1 MWNDPLP
8 MVPLTKAEILT
19 ALSRALDLVEGQPP
33 GHAVRT
39 CWIGM
44 RLAHELGLS
53 DEERDALYFASLVK
67 DSGCSSNAVRIQ
79 SIFGVDDIAAKRGVK
94 TVDWTNP
101 VANAIYGLRY
111 VERGQGLGTKLRG
124 LKRALAEKDVMREVT
139 EARCTRGAEIARLL
153 GFSSLVSDAVRDLDE
168 HWDGKGAAHGLK
180 GDEIGVIAR
189 VLGLAQTLEVF
200 VTNFGV
206 SEGFRMLHRRRGRW
220 FDPELVDAC
229 RGFRNDTEFWR
240 GHGDRTEAM
249 TLEIPVAAA
258 AQTVVDA
265 EIDTICEAFAQIID
279 AKSSFTAEHSTRVT
293 AYAVELGREF
303 GFAPERLRTLRR
315 AALLHDIGKL
325 GVSNGIL
332 EKNGKLTDEEFDR
345 VRLHPRFTWD
355 ILSPIRGFAR
365 LADIA
370 SAHHERLDGRGY
382 WRGADA
388 SQLDLDMRILAVA
401 DVFDALSA
409 DRPYRGAMP
418 REKVFSILE
427 EESRAAL
434 DPHCI
439 AVLRERYLDVE
450 TPLPLAA

>member
-1 MWNDPLP
+1 

-33 GHAVRT
+33 GHAIRT
-39 CWIGM
+39 CWIAM
-44 RLAHELGLS
+44 RIAQELGLS
-53 DEERDALYFASLVK
+53 DEERDALYFAALVK

-79 SIFGVDDIAAKRGVK
+79 SIFGADEIAVKRGVK
-94 TVDWTNP
+94 TVDWSNP
-101 VANAIYGLRY
+101 VLNTLYALRSI
-111 VERGQGLGTKLRG
+111 ERGQGLGKKLSG

-139 EARCTRGAEIARLL
+139 ETRCTRGAEIARLL
-153 GFSSLVSDAVRDLDE
+153 GFSPLVSQAVLDLDE
-168 HWDGKGAAHGLK
+168 HWDGNGAARGLR
-180 GDEIGVIAR
+180 GEEIGILPR
-189 VLGLAQTLEVF
+189 ILGLAQTMEVF

-206 SEGFRMLHRRRGRW
+206 PEAYRMLRRRERRW
-220 FDPELVDAC
+220 FDPELVKAC
-229 RGFRNDTEFWR
+229 RAFREDSEFWR
-240 GHGDRTEAM
+240 GHAERTEM
-249 TLEIPVAAA
+249 KTLEIPIAAA
-258 AQTVVDA
+258 AQTVADA
-265 EIDTICEAFAQIID
+265 EIDAICEAFAQIVD

-293 AYAVELGREF
+293 GYAVELGEAF

-332 EKNGKLTDEEFDR
+332 EKDGKLTDEEFAA
-345 VRLHPRFTWD
+345 VRLHPRFTWE
-355 ILSPIRGFAR
+355 ILTPIRGFAR

-370 SAHHERLDGRGY
+370 AAHHERLDGRGY
-382 WRGADA
+382 WRGLDA

-418 REKVFSILE
+418 REKVFAILE

-434 DPHCI
+434 DPECVR
-439 AVLRERYLDVE
+439 VLRERYLSGAA
-450 TPLPLAA
+450 PFPLAA